1 METMDFILKRAGAA
15 DAELLAEMRLEMRKE
30 RENAVCPMPEEEFYR
45 RNLRFFQEQL
55 AAGTFISYIVWA
67 GDQAAACSGLSI
79 QVHPPTYEN
88 PSGKHGYITNMYT
101 RPPWRRMGIAKLLV
115 DQLARTAKEEGCAL
129 LFLNASPM
137 GRSVYVRYGFQPV
150 SGEMVFEIPRD

>member
-1 METMDFILKRAGAA
+1 MGFILKRAEVK

-30 RENAVCPMPEEEFYR
+30 RETAVCPMPDDEFYQH
-45 RNLRFFQEQL
+45 LLDFFRTRI
-55 AAGTFISYIVWA
+55 ADGSFIAYIAWD
-67 GDQAAACSGLSI
+67 GNQAAACSGLSI

-88 PSGKHGYITNMYT
+88 PTGKHGYISNMYT
-101 RPPWRRMGIAKLLV
+101 RPAWRRMGIAKLLV
-115 DQLARTAKEEGCAL
+115 NQLADAAKDEGCAQ

-150 SGEMVFEIPRD
+150 NGEMSFTLPH

>member
-1 METMDFILKRAGAA
+1 MDFTLTRAGIE
-15 DAELLAEMRLEMRKE
+15 DAELLARMRVEMRKE
-30 RENAVCPMPEEEFYR
+30 RETAVCPMPEDEFYR
-45 RNLRFFQEQL
+45 LNLKFFQEQL
-55 AAGTFISYIVWA
+55 AAGTFISYIAWA

-79 QVHPPTYEN
+79 QIHPPTYEN

-101 RPPWRRMGIAKLLV
+101 RPAWRRMGIAKLLV
-115 DQLARTAKEEGCAL
+115 DQLAETAKQEGCAQ

-150 SGEMVFEIPRD
+150 SGEMVFDLPHD

>member
-1 METMDFILKRAGAA
+1 MDFTLTRAGVG
-15 DAELLAEMRLEMRKE
+15 DAELLARMRVEMRKE
-30 RENAVCPMPEEEFYR
+30 RETAVCPMPEDEFYR
-45 RNLRFFQEQL
+45 LNLKFFQEQL
-55 AAGTFISYIVWA
+55 AAGTFISYIAWA

-79 QVHPPTYEN
+79 QIHPPIYEN

-101 RPPWRRMGIAKLLV
+101 RPAWRRMGIAKLLV
-115 DQLARTAKEEGCAL
+115 DQLAETAKQEGCAQ

-150 SGEMVFEIPRD
+150 SGEMVFDLPHD